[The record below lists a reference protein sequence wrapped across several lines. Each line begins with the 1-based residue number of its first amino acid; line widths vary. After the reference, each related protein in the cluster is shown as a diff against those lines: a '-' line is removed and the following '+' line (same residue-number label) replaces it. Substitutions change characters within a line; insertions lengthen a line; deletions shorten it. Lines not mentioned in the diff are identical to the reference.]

1 MNMFKTFQNIGQQEP
16 GSKAPRDYNF
26 WDFWKYT
33 FCPNFTV
40 FAFPFVIWVINTALY
55 IATLIGA
62 GVKGYPLDDR
72 VFLGARPEYLNNI

>member
-1 MNMFKTFQNIGQQEP
+1 MFKNFSDTGQEP
-16 GSKAPRDYNF
+16 GSKAPREYNF
-26 WDFWKYT
+26 WDFWKST

-40 FAFPFVIWVINTALY
+40 FAFPFIIWLINTALY

-72 VFLGARPEYLNNI
+72 VFLGIRPEYLNNI